1 MRAALDVFWETVRDW
16 YNGMVGL
23 AVMNFAWLLCSLT
36 VILLPPA
43 TAGIAT
49 VTNSIAHG
57 TGAHFSDLWPGMRRY
72 AWVSYRWALV
82 NVVTATIFV
91 VCVRFYG
98 AAGGALGVFL
108 QALFAAA
115 GLVWIAVQ
123 FYVWPFLIEQEE
135 KHLRIAL
142 KNALFLTLAN
152 PAYTFILLSMAALAL
167 VISLFTMLPVAVFLT
182 SFVTLLGSRAVI
194 ERLTAYGKFRGVVI
208 SGGSEE
214 ES

>member
-82 NVVTATIFV
+82 NIAVVVIFV
-91 VCVRFYG
+91 VCFTFYG
-98 AAGGALGVFL
+98 AAGGTLGVVIQTL
-108 QALFAAA
+108 CAAA

-123 FYVWPFLIEQEE
+123 FYAWPFLIEQEN
-135 KHLRIAL
+135 KCLRIAL

-152 PAYTFILLSMAALAL
+152 PAYTFILLGMAALAL
-167 VISLFTMLPVAVFLT
+167 VISLITMLPIAVFLT
-182 SFVTLLGSRAVI
+182 SFISLLGSRAMV
-194 ERLTAYGKFRGVVI
+194 ERLTTYGKLPGTVEP
-208 SGGSEE
+208 GGA
-214 ES
+214 